1 MAKEKTVFVCSAC
14 GYETPRWMGKCP
26 GCNAWNTLEEQAPQA
41 AQQAA
46 IPVKA
51 NKQRPGTGASAMRL
65 SEIPEETSA
74 RATTGIGE
82 LDRVLGGGVV
92 EGSLMLV
99 GGDPGIGK
107 STLLLQASEHL
118 ARGGAR
124 VLYISG
130 EESVRQ
136 IKMRARRLGV
146 TSDNL
151 LILSENAMDA
161 AERRWEE
168 IAPDYMIIDSI
179 QTMYRPD
186 MASAPGSVSQV
197 RECASLLMR
206 MAKTTGCAVFLVG
219 HVTKEGAIA
228 GPRVLEHMVDVVLYF
243 EGDRQH
249 EYRILRAV
257 KNRFGSVN
265 ELGLFEMHERGMVP
279 VENPSELLLSTRA
292 RNVPGSC
299 VHCAIEGSRPMLVDV
314 QALALQTAY
323 GTPRRTTNGFDAGR
337 LALLL
342 AVLEKRAGVSLFNQD
357 VYINVAGGLELSEP
371 AADLPL
377 CAAEDA
383 AAARALLAD
392 GAPDLAILDIM
403 LPGEDGFSLAE
414 TMIEREIPVLFL
426 TAKTAVNDR
435 VRGLRLGAE
444 DYMLKPFEPEELLAR
459 VENILRRARKER
471 TRFVFDALTV
481 DLPSRRVTKDG
492 REVALTALE
501 FDLLAMLVRRNNV
514 ALSREALLA
523 GVWGYAYQGETRT
536 VDVHIQRL
544 RGKIGAEYI
553 ETVYKYGYRFC
564 GKEVERR

>member
-1 MAKEKTVFVCSAC
+1 MYVCRAC

-26 GCNAWNTLEEQAPQA
+26 GCNAWNTMEEQAPQA
-41 AQQAA
+41 SVSQAA
-46 IPVKA
+46 PVKA
-51 NKQRPGTGASAMRL
+51 NKQRGGTGAKALRL
-65 SEIPEETSA
+65 DEIPEENAA
-74 RATTGIGE
+74 RASTGIGE

-107 STLLLQASEHL
+107 STLLLQVSEHL
-118 ARGGAR
+118 ARQGAR

-130 EESVRQ
+130 EESARQ

-146 TSDNL
+146 AADSL

-161 AERRWEE
+161 AEKRWEE
-168 IAPDYMIIDSI
+168 IQPDYMIIDSI

-228 GPRVLEHMVDVVLYF
+228 GPRILEHMVDVVLYF

-249 EYRILRAV
+249 DHRILRAV

-265 ELGLFEMHERGMVP
+265 ELGLFEMHEKGMLP
-279 VENPSELLLSTRA
+279 VANPSEMLLSERA
-292 RNVPGSC
+292 KNVPGSC
-299 VHCAIEGSRPMLVDV
+299 VIPAIEGSRPMLVDV

-357 VYINVAGGLELSEP
+357 VYVNVAGGLSLSEP
-371 AADLPL
+371 AADLAL
-377 CAAEDA
+377 CAAVASSVRDVCIPGDWAVMGEVGLA
-383 AAARALLAD
+383 GEIRAVSQCERRLSECARLGFTSAVLPRENARHLK
-392 GAPDLAILDIM
+392 APEGM
-403 LPGEDGFSLAE
+403 RVYGVETLAE
-414 TMIEREIPVLFL
+414 
-426 TAKTAVNDR
+426 
-435 VRGLRLGAE
+435 
-444 DYMLKPFEPEELLAR
+444 
-459 VENILRRARKER
+459 
-471 TRFVFDALTV
+471 
-481 DLPSRRVTKDG
+481 
-492 REVALTALE
+492 
-501 FDLLAMLVRRNNV
+501 
-514 ALSREALLA
+514 ALSIL
-523 GVWGYAYQGETRT
+523 
-536 VDVHIQRL
+536 
-544 RGKIGAEYI
+544 IG
-553 ETVYKYGYRFC
+553 
-564 GKEVERR
+564 

>member
-1 MAKEKTVFVCSAC
+1 MAKEKTVYVCSAC

-26 GCNAWNTLEEQAPQA
+26 GCNAWNTMEEQAPQA
-41 AQQAA
+41 SVSQAA
-46 IPVKA
+46 PVKA
-51 NKQRPGTGASAMRL
+51 NKQRGGTGAKALRL
-65 SEIPEETSA
+65 DEIPEENAA
-74 RATTGIGE
+74 RASTGIGE

-107 STLLLQASEHL
+107 STLLLQVSEHL
-118 ARGGAR
+118 ARQGGR

-130 EESVRQ
+130 EESARQ

-146 TSDNL
+146 AADSL

-161 AERRWEE
+161 AEKRWEE
-168 IAPDYMIIDSI
+168 IQPDYMIIDSI

-228 GPRVLEHMVDVVLYF
+228 GPRILEHMVDVVLYF

-249 EYRILRAV
+249 DHRILRAV

-265 ELGLFEMHERGMVP
+265 ELGLFEMHEKGMLP
-279 VENPSELLLSTRA
+279 VANPSEMLLSERA
-292 RNVPGSC
+292 KNVPGSC
-299 VHCAIEGSRPMLVDV
+299 VIPAIEGSRPMLVDV

-357 VYINVAGGLELSEP
+357 VYVNVAGGLSLSEP
-371 AADLPL
+371 AADLAL
-377 CAAEDA
+377 CAAVASSVRDVCIPGDWAVMGEVGLA
-383 AAARALLAD
+383 GEIRAVSQCERRLSECARLGFTSAVLPRENARHLK
-392 GAPDLAILDIM
+392 APEGM
-403 LPGEDGFSLAE
+403 RVYGVETLAE
-414 TMIEREIPVLFL
+414 
-426 TAKTAVNDR
+426 
-435 VRGLRLGAE
+435 
-444 DYMLKPFEPEELLAR
+444 
-459 VENILRRARKER
+459 
-471 TRFVFDALTV
+471 
-481 DLPSRRVTKDG
+481 
-492 REVALTALE
+492 
-501 FDLLAMLVRRNNV
+501 
-514 ALSREALLA
+514 ALSIL
-523 GVWGYAYQGETRT
+523 
-536 VDVHIQRL
+536 
-544 RGKIGAEYI
+544 IG
-553 ETVYKYGYRFC
+553 
-564 GKEVERR
+564 

>member
-1 MAKEKTVFVCSAC
+1 MAKIKKAYFCKEC
-14 GYETPRWMGKCP
+14 GFEAPKWLGHCP
-26 GCNAWNTLEEQAPQA
+26 SCGAWNSFTEEVIARENASPVTALTGNRPRSKPQRVREIE
-41 AQQAA
+41 QSE
-46 IPVKA
+46 
-51 NKQRPGTGASAMRL
+51 QRRFDL
-65 SEIPEETSA
+65 SCTEVN
-74 RATTGIGE
+74 
-82 LDRVLGGGVV
+82 RVLGGGLIR
-92 EGSLMLV
+92 GSMILL
-99 GGDPGIGK
+99 GGEPGIGK
-107 STLLLQASEHL
+107 STLSLQIAL
-118 ARGGAR
+118 RANGLKT
-124 VLYISG
+124 LYVSG
-130 EESVRQ
+130 EESPQQ
-136 IKMRARRLGV
+136 IKMRAERLGV
-146 TSDNL
+146 GNDECYIYSETNMEN
-151 LILSENAMDA
+151 ILRQIDEQ
-161 AERRWEE
+161 
-168 IAPDYMIIDSI
+168 APDLVVIDSI

-377 CAAEDA
+377 CAAVASSVRDA
-383 AAARALLAD
+383 CVPGDWAVIGEVGLAGEIRAVSQAERRLAECARLGFTTAVIPRENAKHLRAPEGMRVYGVETLAE
-392 GAPDLAILDIM
+392 ALAILF
-403 LPGEDGFSLAE
+403 G
-414 TMIEREIPVLFL
+414 
-426 TAKTAVNDR
+426 
-435 VRGLRLGAE
+435 
-444 DYMLKPFEPEELLAR
+444 
-459 VENILRRARKER
+459 
-471 TRFVFDALTV
+471 
-481 DLPSRRVTKDG
+481 
-492 REVALTALE
+492 
-501 FDLLAMLVRRNNV
+501 
-514 ALSREALLA
+514 
-523 GVWGYAYQGETRT
+523 
-536 VDVHIQRL
+536 
-544 RGKIGAEYI
+544 
-553 ETVYKYGYRFC
+553 
-564 GKEVERR
+564 